1 MSAIKTGSEEAQ
13 ERFDAFKKAMDNNGL
28 TFNPTLLFEGKF
40 VYDSAYDALKK
51 RYKGKKKL
59 DFDAIV
65 AANDMMAFACISFV
79 DSMGL
84 KVPEDVKVVGYDD
97 IIQAQT
103 AELTLSTIN
112 QQMELQGKTAAEL
125 VYKRANGEEIPE
137 ATPIEIK
144 PIFRKSCGC
153 SSTES
158 DFIKKMEEHTGNR
171 NMSVMLHLE
180 KNMIQ
185 QNIYFLL
192 ENLQN
197 EMTMDKLFD
206 MFDTIL
212 PERYVPGI
220 AVCMYDKPLFIEED
234 KQIELPSKATVRL
247 FIDKT
252 CKVKETNLKVV
263 FDPRKMII
271 PQEFFGKE
279 QSSFMIQ
286 PIIFGHKQYGYFVSK
301 CPSTDYLFVLIYLKT
316 FSAIIAQS
324 YIFTNQL
331 EENAK
336 LSSENLLLQI
346 DNTELSEISMIDS
359 LTGAFNRRGLME
371 MGKETISLALKMGSQ
386 GIVFFADMDD
396 LKKINDTYG
405 HDIGDKAI
413 QTEAEIFKTVFRQND
428 VIGRLGGD
436 EFAGVIPGMPAEHI
450 EKAKEAIIEAGKILA
465 KQRGLP
471 FDISISFGA
480 VEFGPENSDLNTLI
494 TLADKEQYIEK
505 RKHHAGRK

>member
-1 MSAIKTGSEEAQ
+1 
-13 ERFDAFKKAMDNNGL
+13 
-28 TFNPTLLFEGKF
+28 
-40 VYDSAYDALKK
+40 
-51 RYKGKKKL
+51 
-59 DFDAIV
+59 
-65 AANDMMAFACISFV
+65 
-79 DSMGL
+79 
-84 KVPEDVKVVGYDD
+84 
-97 IIQAQT
+97 
-103 AELTLSTIN
+103 
-112 QQMELQGKTAAEL
+112 
-125 VYKRANGEEIPE
+125 
-137 ATPIEIK
+137 
-144 PIFRKSCGC
+144 
-153 SSTES
+153 
-158 DFIKKMEEHTGNR
+158 
-171 NMSVMLHLE
+171 
-180 KNMIQ
+180 MIQ
-185 QNIYFLL
+185 QNIYYLL
-192 ENLQN
+192 ETLQN

-263 FDPRKMII
+263 FDPRKMIM

-405 HDIGDKAI
+405 HDMGDKAI

-436 EFAGVIPGMPAEHI
+436 EFAGVIPGMPADHI
-450 EKAKEAIIEAGKILA
+450 EKAKEAIKEAGRILA
-465 KQRGLP
+465 KQHGLP

-480 VEFGPENSDLNTLI
+480 VEFGPDNSDLNTLI